1 MANRSVHYEAAFEE
15 YLRQRRL
22 PYVAVDEAKRSLVA
36 QGSLKSFDF
45 VVYSPKSGGGRAN
58 LLVDVKGRSLRD
70 PEKHRGFESWVTQAD
85 VTDLLRWAA
94 LFGPDFE
101 PILCFA
107 YHVPA
112 PLFPGL
118 GSQQTFTHAES
129 GYLFMGI
136 DLREYQ
142 QRMRVRSPRWQ
153 TVCLSADDFRSLARP
168 FADWV

>member
-36 QGSLKSFDF
+36 AGSLKSFDF
-45 VVYSPKSGGGRAN
+45 VVYPGSSAN

-70 PEKHRGFESWVTQAD
+70 PAKHRGFECWVTQAD
-85 VTDLLRWAA
+85 VNDLLRWAT
-94 LFGPDFE
+94 LFGPDFS
-101 PILCFA
+101 PLLCFA

-118 GSQQTFTHAES
+118 TSADTFAHANS

-142 QRMRVRSPRWQ
+142 QHMRIRSPRWQ
-153 TVCLSADDFRSLARP
+153 TVCLSAEDFRSLARP